1 MTGASINIM
10 ENLDLRA
17 FLERQQVTTVVMEA
31 TGDFWKPF
39 YYVLEDTCRFSWSMP
54 RTHETSLAERLMCPM
69 RHGWPNWQP
78 VGYCGHLSCLG
89 IITVAKRL
97 VGRTGTPSG
106 IPKRRTGC
114 CN

>member
-39 YYVLEDTCRFSWSMP
+39 YSVLEDTCRFSWSMP
-54 RTHETSLAERLMCPM
+54 RTHEISLAERLMCPM
-69 RHGWPNWQP
+69 RHGWPNWP
-78 VGYCGHLSCLG
+78 ACGLLRASFVPRDHHRGETISRANRDT
-89 IITVAKRL
+89 IRNT
-97 VGRTGTPSG
+97 
-106 IPKRRTGC
+106 
-114 CN
+114 